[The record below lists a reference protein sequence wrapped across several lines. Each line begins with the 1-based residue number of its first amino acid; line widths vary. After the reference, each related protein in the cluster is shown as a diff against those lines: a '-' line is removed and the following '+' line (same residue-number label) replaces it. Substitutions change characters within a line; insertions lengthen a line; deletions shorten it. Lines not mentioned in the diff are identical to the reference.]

1 MFQRTGCAA
10 TAFVILSAV
19 GVVPAGPE
27 QASAPVAPAAGFD
40 VIEKSIAELQD
51 AMTRGAVTSRQL
63 VEGYRARIDAY
74 DQAGPA
80 LNAFISLNPR
90 ALETADALDRERRE
104 RGSRGPLHGIPI
116 VVKDNYDT
124 ADMPTT
130 GSSIA
135 LATHQP
141 ARDAFQVQRLRE
153 GGAIIIGKTN
163 LHELAAGILTVSSLG
178 GQTRN
183 PYDPTRN
190 PGGSSGGTGAAVAAS
205 FAAAGMGT
213 DTCGSIR
220 IPAAH
225 NNLVGLRPTMG
236 LSSRAGVI
244 PLALTQDVAGPLGR
258 SVADVAVML
267 DATVGYDP
275 RDPVTEAGRDRVP
288 ASYVAAL
295 EGATLRGVRLGVLRA
310 LFGNAEA
317 DAEFAGLVRGALE
330 RMRAAGAEVV
340 EVEIP
345 DLSDLQRGSSVIDYE
360 FKFDLADYLAA
371 APAPPVRSLGEILER
386 GLHHAALTSTFRR
399 RNAVESRDSEP
410 YRAALARRDTLRQA
424 VLAAMQAHGVTAL
437 AYPTMRRRAARIGE
451 SQAGSTCQLSAATAL
466 PALAMPAAFADDG
479 LPVGLELLGRPFA
492 EVELLRTAAAFERL
506 GPVRRPPL
514 TTPPR
519 PAADNAIPTR
529 FQASTASATARNSPP
544 GVTASFHFDAA
555 RGVLAFEIQTSG
567 IDAADVLLG
576 AIRAGAN
583 GPIVGRLLRAG
594 RTLAVGELPLTDAN
608 RDALAAGQLIVQV
621 FTRQSPFGGV
631 SAPVVATRLP

>member
-1 MFQRTGCAA
+1 MLHGTRCAA
-10 TAFVILSAV
+10 TAFVILVVV
-19 GVVPAGPE
+19 GAEPAGRE
-27 QASAPVAPAAGFD
+27 QAPPAATTAGFD
-40 VIEKSIAELQD
+40 VTEKSIAELQA

-63 VEGYRARIDAY
+63 VEAYLARIEAY

-90 ALETADALDRERRE
+90 TLETADALDRERRE
-104 RGSRGPLHGIPI
+104 RGPRGPLHGIPI

-153 GGAIIIGKTN
+153 AGAIVIGKTN

-190 PGGSSGGTGAAVAAS
+190 PGGSSGGTGAAVAGS

-258 SVADVAVML
+258 SVADVAAML

-275 RDPVTEAGRDRVP
+275 RDPATEAGRGHVP

-295 EGATLRGVRLGVLRA
+295 DGATLRGVRIGVLRA
-310 LFGNAEA
+310 LFGTAEA
-317 DAEFAGLVRGALE
+317 DAEFAGLVRGALD

-345 DLSDLQRGSSVIDYE
+345 DLSDLQRGTSVIDYE
-360 FKFDLADYLAA
+360 FKFDLAEYLAA
-371 APAPPVRSLGEILER
+371 APAPPVRSLGEILDR

-399 RNAVESRDSEP
+399 RNAVESRESEA
-410 YRAALARRDTLRQA
+410 YRTALAKRESLRKA
-424 VLAAMQAHGVTAL
+424 VLAAMETHGVTAL

-451 SQAGSTCQLSAATAL
+451 SQSGSTCQLSAATAL
-466 PALAMPAAFADDG
+466 PALAVPAAFTDDG

-492 EVELLRTAAAFERL
+492 DVDLLRIAAAFERL
-506 GPVRRPPL
+506 SPVRRPPP
-514 TTPPR
+514 TTPPL

-576 AIRAGAN
+576 AIRAGEN

-594 RTLAVGELPLTDAN
+594 QTLAVGELPLNDAN
-608 RDALAAGQLIVQV
+608 RDALAAGQLIVQL
-621 FTRQSPFGGV
+621 FTRQSPLGGV

>member
-1 MFQRTGCAA
+1 M
-10 TAFVILSAV
+10 
-19 GVVPAGPE
+19 
-27 QASAPVAPAAGFD
+27 
-40 VIEKSIAELQD
+40 
-51 AMTRGAVTSRQL
+51 
-63 VEGYRARIDAY
+63 
-74 DQAGPA
+74 
-80 LNAFISLNPR
+80 
-90 ALETADALDRERRE
+90 
-104 RGSRGPLHGIPI
+104 
-116 VVKDNYDT
+116 
-124 ADMPTT
+124 
-130 GSSIA
+130 
-135 LATHQP
+135 HQP
-141 ARDAFQVQRLRE
+141 ARDAFQVARLRE
-153 GGAIIIGKTN
+153 AGAIIIGKTN

-295 EGATLRGVRLGVLRA
+295 EGATLRGVRIGVLRA

-360 FKFDLADYLAA
+360 FKFDLTDYLAA

-410 YRAALARRDTLRQA
+410 YRAALARRDALRQA
-424 VLAAMQAHGVTAL
+424 VLAAMETHGVATL

-451 SQAGSTCQLSAATAL
+451 SQSGSTCQLSAATAL

-479 LPVGLELLGRPFA
+479 LPVGLELLGQPFA
-492 EVELLRTAAAFERL
+492 EVELLRIAAAFEQL
-506 GPVRRPPL
+506 GAVRRPPP
-514 TTPPR
+514 TTPPL
-519 PAADNAIPTR
+519 PVADNAIPTR
-529 FQASTASATARNSPP
+529 FQASTATATARNSPP

-555 RGVLAFEIQTSG
+555 RGVLAFEVQASG
-567 IDAADVLLG
+567 IDAADMLLG

-583 GPIVGRLLRAG
+583 GPIVGRLLRTG
-594 RTLAVGELPLTDAN
+594 QTLAVGELPLTDAN
-608 RDALAAGQLIVQV
+608 RDALAAGQLIVQL
-621 FTRQSPFGGV
+621 FTRQSPLGSA

>member
-1 MFQRTGCAA
+1 VHRRAIWSIVIALVVLPAVAA
-10 TAFVILSAV
+10 RSTPVRQSAPQ
-19 GVVPAGPE
+19 VVPA
-27 QASAPVAPAAGFD
+27 FD
-40 VIEKSIAELQD
+40 VTEKSIAELQ
-51 AMTRGAVTSRQL
+51 AALGAGAVTSRQL
-63 VEGYRARIDAY
+63 VEGYLARIAAY

-104 RGSRGPLHGIPI
+104 RGQRGPLHGIP
-116 VVKDNYDT
+116 VVIKDNYDT

-141 ARDAFQVQRLRE
+141 ARDAFQVARLRAA
-153 GGAIIIGKTN
+153 GAIIIGKTN

-258 SVADVAVML
+258 SVADVAAML
-267 DATVGYDP
+267 DATVGYDAS
-275 RDPVTEAGRDRVP
+275 DPATEAGRGHVP

-295 EGATLRGVRLGVLRA
+295 EGATLRGVRIGVLRA
-310 LFGNAEA
+310 LFGDAEA
-317 DAEFAGLVRGALE
+317 DAEVAGLVRAALD
-330 RMRAAGAEVV
+330 RARAAGAEVLD
-340 EVEIP
+340 VEIP
-345 DLSDLQRGSSVIDYE
+345 NLAELQRGSSVIDYE

-386 GLHHAALTSTFRR
+386 GLHHEALTGTFRR
-399 RNAVESRDSEP
+399 RNAVESRDSEA
-410 YRAALARRDTLRQA
+410 YRAALARRESLRQA
-424 VLAAMQAHGVTAL
+424 VLAAMDAERIDAL
-437 AYPTMRRRAARIGE
+437 VYPTLRRTAAKIGQ
-451 SQAGSTCQLSAATAL
+451 SQSGSTCQLSASTAL
-466 PALAMPAAFADDG
+466 PALAMPAAFSEDG
-479 LPVGLELLGRPFA
+479 LPVGMELLGRPFT
-492 EVELLRTAAAFERL
+492 EVGLLRMGAAFEGLLQLRRPPPTTPPLQAAGNPMPTTFHAATAAATVGTTSPGFE
-506 GPVRRPPL
+506 
-514 TTPPR
+514 
-519 PAADNAIPTR
+519 
-529 FQASTASATARNSPP
+529 
-544 GVTASFHFDAA
+544 ASFHLDST
-555 RGVLAFEIQTSG
+555 RSVLAFEIQTSG
-567 IDAADVLLG
+567 IDAAEMLLG
-576 AIRAGAN
+576 AIRTGAN

-594 RTLAVGELPLTDAN
+594 QTRAMGELPLTDAN
-608 RDALAAGQLIVQV
+608 RGAAAAGQLVVQV
-621 FTRQSPFGGV
+621 FTRQSPLGGA
-631 SAPVVATRLP
+631 SAPVVAR